1 VKSTPMRGVKEF
13 LKPHAYKQSED
24 HLGGG
29 NAAEGLTACL
39 LLNESASYCL
49 QREVKPLGGAV
60 AKASLNRASKLQVV
74 DPKRDDLPMAR
85 VKAR

>member
-49 QREVKPLGGAV
+49 QREVKPSEV
-60 AKASLNRASKLQVV
+60 KPQR
-74 DPKRDDLPMAR
+74 KR
-85 VKAR
+85 V

>member
-49 QREVKPLGGAV
+49 QREVKPLGEAV
-60 AKASLNRASKLQVV
+60 AKASLNRASSC
-74 DPKRDDLPMAR
+74 R
-85 VKAR
+85 